1 METIK
6 VGTLYLCA
14 FILFLVAGVFVVVGE
29 LSLAEV
35 SLTLL
40 FSVVGGSLIVV
51 ASLVKHR
58 L

>member
-1 METIK
+1 MHLFYFW
-6 VGTLYLCA
+6 LYWVL
-14 FILFLVAGVFVVVGE
+14 VVVGG

-51 ASLVKHR
+51 ASLVKRR

>member
-1 METIK
+1 MHLFYFW
-6 VGTLYLCA
+6 LYWVL
-14 FILFLVAGVFVVVGE
+14 VVVGG
-29 LSLAEV
+29 LSLPEV